1 MNLLGRLSSFPSRSV
16 YRASAMVDP
25 EGQLGVD
32 AGRTVLKSCLMG
44 KSKVSANDSTL
55 AAVLPSGDSAETPAV
70 ESRSPISLRIHG
82 DELFLSGAFHR
93 WQAAASSGPDLD
105 LVSVHMAVDATSP
118 DQLTVDPHEH
128 PLLSFASK
136 KVTKLGHS
144 VFSAEGVMKI
154 EGAERPCDVLV
165 EIPEGHN
172 SFFALAFVVRKEFLG
187 GAWRQL
193 VGRAGTGGIDAERL
207 LDPRAGLRGMELAAA

>member
-1 MNLLGRLSSFPSRSV
+1 
-16 YRASAMVDP
+16 MVDP
-25 EGQLGVD
+25 EAAPPIDGGS
-32 AGRTVLKSCLMG
+32 TVLKSGLMG
-44 KSKVSANDSTL
+44 TSKLSANHSTL
-55 AAVLPSGDSAETPAV
+55 TAALPSGDPAETQPAGG
-70 ESRSPISLRIHG
+70 RSPISLRIHG

-105 LVSVHMAVDATSP
+105 LVSVHIAVDATSP
-118 DQLTVDPHEH
+118 DQLTVDPREH
-128 PLLSFASK
+128 HLLSFASK
-136 KVTKLGHS
+136 KVTKLGQS

-154 EGAERPCDVLV
+154 DAAEQPCDVLV

-187 GAWRQL
+187 AAWHQL

>member
-1 MNLLGRLSSFPSRSV
+1 
-16 YRASAMVDP
+16 
-25 EGQLGVD
+25 
-32 AGRTVLKSCLMG
+32 MG

-55 AAVLPSGDSAETPAV
+55 TTVRPPSDSAETRPA

-82 DELFLSGAFHR
+82 DEVFLSGAFHR

-105 LVSVHMAVDATSP
+105 LVSVHIAVDATSP
-118 DQLTVDPHEH
+118 DQLTVDPREH
-128 PLLSFASK
+128 HLFSFASK
-136 KVTKLGHS
+136 KVTKLGQN
-144 VFSAEGVMKI
+144 VFSAEGIMKI
-154 EGAERPCDVLV
+154 DRAEQPCDVLV

-187 GAWRQL
+187 AAWHQL
-193 VGRAGTGGIDAERL
+193 VGRSGTSGMDAERL